1 MSRTYSDPSAT
12 PPTLDQQELNV
23 LAWMHEYTLE
33 CGMPPSRPEIKARF
47 NYSTVARLL
56 RVLQSLRVK
65 GYLDIPGMGARDAKV
80 TPKGRAYLASQG
92 RLKETSD
99 ATEEG

>member
-1 MSRTYSDPSAT
+1 MGRTVSDPHAT
-12 PPTLDQQELNV
+12 PPTLEQQELNV

-47 NYSTVARLL
+47 NYTTVARLL

-80 TPKGRAYLASQG
+80 TPKGRAFLASKG
-92 RLKETSD
+92 RLKEPEN
-99 ATEEG
+99 AGE